1 MKKRPDKFHHLTNHF
16 LRFSTRN
23 RTFLTRETYGSGSRN
38 IRFPHEKHKKFRHA
52 FSSVPVRFPI
62 HIQPQLGQIH
72 HIPRWRFN
80 SFRNKNRFIK
90 KIPQQMDF
98 LWIQRTN
105 HIAHRSVHRFN
116 DSLIV
121 IHTIFITRKIS
132 HHLFQVGFILLIR
145 NGRVLHKKAT
155 R

>member
-1 MKKRPDKFHHLTNHF
+1 MHHLTNHF
-16 LRFSTRN
+16 LRFPTRS
-23 RTFLTRETYGSGSRN
+23 RTFLTRETYDSGSRN
-38 IRFPHEKHKKFRHA
+38 IRFPREKHKKLRHT
-52 FSSVPVRFPI
+52 FSLVPISFPI

-72 HIPRWRFN
+72 HIPRRRFN
-80 SFRNKNRFIK
+80 SFGNKNRFIK
-90 KIPQQMDF
+90 EITQQMDF

-105 HIAHRSVHRFN
+105 HTVHCSVHRFN

-121 IHTIFITRKIS
+121 IHTIFITSKIS

-145 NGRVLHKKAT
+145 NGRVFHKTAT